1 MWISRRW
8 LEVGLAASLLL
19 NVFLV
24 GIEAGLVFIG
34 HRGVR
39 SAGGMSGPLL
49 KPAHIRALP
58 AEDKKIFDAAMDSHR
73 EAIRIARKQHRAARL
88 AIEADIVASTFD
100 RAKVASDFR
109 ALRDANGTVQEA
121 VNNALIDSLANLSQ
135 QSRADLV
142 GHDRPDRARATGTP
156 P

>member
-8 LEVGLAASLLL
+8 LKVGLAASLLL

-24 GIEAGLVFIG
+24 GIEAGHVFIG

-39 SAGGMSGPLL
+39 SAGGMSGPLV

-58 AEDKKIFDAAMDSHR
+58 TEEKRIFDAAMDSHR
-73 EAIRIARKQHRAARL
+73 EAIRTARKQHRAARL
-88 AIEADIVASTFD
+88 ATEADIAASTFD
-100 RAKVASDFR
+100 RARLTADFR
-109 ALRDANGTVQEA
+109 ALRDANDAVQEA
-121 VNNALIDSLANLSQ
+121 VNNALIDSLANLSP
-135 QSRADLV
+135 QSRSDLI
-142 GHDRPDRARATGTP
+142 GHDRLDRARVTAAP